1 MWFVKIPCFKPVL
14 NLTVTG
20 TSSIRRIPRSTLTM
34 RPLDSG
40 SADPAPFFCKSY
52 QQTFFCEE
60 YYITYAVEHQV
71 DRAAHIQI
79 NKIDIQFLI
88 DNFAGFDNMVHLGT
102 ADLDTKDIF
111 RNVAFGQC
119 PLGLLT
125 LLHSTV
131 SKSKRDQHCYNRHS
145 PATSYEPWPFHRT

>member
-1 MWFVKIPCFKPVL
+1 
-14 NLTVTG
+14 
-20 TSSIRRIPRSTLTM
+20 M

>member
-1 MWFVKIPCFKPVL
+1 MVCQDSLLQARSELDGDGDIEHSAHTTKHFDHA
-14 NLTVTG
+14 
-20 TSSIRRIPRSTLTM
+20 TSRLGKRRSSTL
-34 RPLDSG
+34 L
-40 SADPAPFFCKSY
+40 FCKSY
-52 QQTFFCEE
+52 QQIFFCEE